1 MQYYYKL
8 NKCKAEQA
16 YDSDCICWHEEG
28 TGPAVNERGEYRLD
42 GLTMREKP
50 VKIISKHEQALRDI
64 KKHMDERGPNIKRD
78 IYGLV
83 YDMVERALEE

>member
-64 KKHMDERGPNIKRD
+64 KKHLELIAG
-78 IYGLV
+78 
-83 YDMVERALEE
+83 DMVQQSAVYMIASKALEE